1 MGPSCGDSFYG
12 GRSIGGGGGG
22 SAGDEENRIGARVF
36 LENETGDLTEVEI

>member
-1 MGPSCGDSFYG
+1 MAIPSTVG
-12 GRSIGGGGGG
+12 GVMAAGGGGLW